1 MMMKIAAFLFRL
13 VLALAVIIITGPV
26 ARLFADVKVTAP
38 GLVVVLGLFIA
49 ARLVLIG
56 AVRFTRPDPVALSA
70 AADVPMARARALGEV
85 RSAELRARHE
95 AAHAVV
101 AHALGHRVLVATIV
115 TDGDSGGRVT
125 WRHKDPSMALA
136 SIDHVTVA
144 FAGPL
149 AEQTGDVVSAAQ
161 GGADDYSAM
170 MRTSIA
176 ASITD
181 PLRRS
186 PGEILDAGTKEARR
200 LIRLHPRAIDA
211 LAAELLS
218 TEGRRDLDEDEIR
231 GLMQLHRVHHSKEPD
246 ED

>member
-95 AAHAVV
+95 AAHAAV
-101 AHALGHRVLVATIV
+101 AHALGPRVLVATLV
-115 TDGDSGGRVT
+115 TDADSGGSVT
-125 WRHKDPSMALA
+125 WRPQHLTMPPASSDHLSPAPPSSRRRPACA
-136 SIDHVTVA
+136 SVS
-144 FAGPL
+144 
-149 AEQTGDVVSAAQ
+149 SAAP
-161 GGADDYSAM
+161 AKVA
-170 MRTSIA
+170 
-176 ASITD
+176 
-181 PLRRS
+181 P
-186 PGEILDAGTKEARR
+186 
-200 LIRLHPRAIDA
+200 
-211 LAAELLS
+211 
-218 TEGRRDLDEDEIR
+218 
-231 GLMQLHRVHHSKEPD
+231 
-246 ED
+246 